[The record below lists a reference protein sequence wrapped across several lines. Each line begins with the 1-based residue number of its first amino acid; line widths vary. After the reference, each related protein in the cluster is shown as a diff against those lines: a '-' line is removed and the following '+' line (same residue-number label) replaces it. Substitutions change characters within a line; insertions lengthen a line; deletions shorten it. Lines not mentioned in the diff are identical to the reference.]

1 MNAAAASAGSTS
13 PYAIFR
19 SRDFSLLW
27 SSQLVSELGSSITAL
42 AAGIYVY
49 KISGSVVN
57 LSLMMIASV
66 APSLLVGLFAGV
78 FVDRYDRKRIML
90 VTSLL
95 RGLLVLAIPFLIPY
109 NLAWMYVLVFLSG
122 AVGQFFNP
130 AQSSVLPDVAT
141 EEELNAANSLM
152 AISTYGSLVLGY
164 GLSGFFVDRLPIEWA
179 FYTNALTFLVCALLI
194 EAMHVPAFKVE
205 EQTSARVVLGNLT
218 AGARYIANTPI
229 LRSLFIIFAL
239 VFINFG
245 FLNAL
250 RLPFTIE
257 ALNGSSSTYGL
268 LEGLT
273 LIGFVAASLW
283 MARVGDRLR
292 EGVWL
297 AISFIGMGIT
307 SIAFALISSVSAA
320 FVIIVIEGFVNA
332 PSVIARS
339 LVMQRNA
346 PREMRGRVFGN
357 FFVMRDTVFM
367 IGIAVAGLA
376 DLFDVRIL
384 FFAASVYELAIGLVV
399 LVLPG
404 LGQPPAEWRK
414 IVQMLRSV
422 PQAPRLELGSALAAA
437 DYDRLVGFYPALGR
451 LDFDRQEHLRQQ
463 MTRFEAPNGTLV
475 VRQDEVSDAA
485 YFILEGQVL
494 VGLVRDNASTIL
506 NVLREG
512 DFFGE
517 IAALKGVPRTANVV
531 TRETTML
538 VKVPA
543 EALREMAEDPELSSL
558 FTSRME
564 ERLRMINQF
573 DRPRAAG
580 INPEVLRD
588 LRTVSE

>member
-1 MNAAAASAGSTS
+1 MSTAAAEAGSTS
-13 PYAIFR
+13 PYAVFR

-42 AAGIYVY
+42 AAGIYIY

-66 APSLLVGLFAGV
+66 APSLL
-78 FVDRYDRKRIML
+78 
-90 VTSLL
+90 
-95 RGLLVLAIPFLIPY
+95 RGLLVLAIPFLISY

-164 GLSGFFVDRLPIEWA
+164 GLSGYFVERLPIEWA
-179 FYTNALTFLVCALLI
+179 FYTNSLTFLACALLI
-194 EAMHVPAFKVE
+194 AAMRIPPVKVE
-205 EQTSARVVLGNLT
+205 EQTSARVVLGNLK
-218 AGARYIANTPI
+218 AGARFIVDTPI
-229 LRSLFIIFAL
+229 LRSLFIIFTL
-239 VFINFG
+239 VFMNFG

-257 ALNGSSSTYGL
+257 VLNGSPSTYGL

-292 EGVWL
+292 EGMWL

-357 FFVMRDTVFM
+357 FFVMRDTMFM
-367 IGIAVAGLA
+367 IGIAAAGLA
-376 DLFDVRIL
+376 DIFDVRIL
-384 FFAASVYELAIGLVV
+384 FLAASVYELAIGLVV

-414 IVQMLRSV
+414 IVQLLRSV
-422 PQAPRLELGSALAAA
+422 PVAPRLEPGSALAAV
-437 DYDRLVGFYPALGR
+437 DYDRLVGFFPALGR
-451 LDFDRQEHLRQQ
+451 LDFEKQEHLRQQ
-463 MTRFEAPNGTLV
+463 MTRFEAPNGTVV
-475 VRQDEVSDAA
+475 VRQDETSDAA
-485 YFILEGQVL
+485 FFILEGQVL
-494 VGLVRDNASTIL
+494 VGLVRENTSTVL

-531 TRETTML
+531 TRENTQL

-543 EALREMAEDPELSSL
+543 EALREMAEDPDLSSL
-558 FTSRME
+558 FRTRME
-564 ERLRMINQF
+564 ERLRMISQF
-573 DRPRAAG
+573 DRPRGPG
-580 INPEVLRD
+580 INPEVLRE
-588 LRTVSE
+588 LRTVNE

>member
-1 MNAAAASAGSTS
+1 MTAAAASAGRTS

-130 AQSSVLPDVAT
+130 AQSSVLPDVAS

-164 GLSGFFVDRLPIEWA
+164 GMSGFFVEHLPIEWA
-179 FYTNALTFLVCALLI
+179 FYTNALTFLACALLI
-194 EAMHVPAFKVE
+194 AAMHVPAFKVE
-205 EQTSARVVLGNLT
+205 EQTSARVVLGNLS
-218 AGARYIANTPI
+218 AGARFIADTPI

-257 ALNGSSSTYGL
+257 ALNGSASTYGL

-283 MARVGDRLR
+283 MATCGRPAAGRRVAGDQLHRHGHHQRGFRADLVGVGGLRDHRDRRLRQRPVGDR
-292 EGVWL
+292 
-297 AISFIGMGIT
+297 
-307 SIAFALISSVSAA
+307 
-320 FVIIVIEGFVNA
+320 
-332 PSVIARS
+332 
-339 LVMQRNA
+339 
-346 PREMRGRVFGN
+346 
-357 FFVMRDTVFM
+357 
-367 IGIAVAGLA
+367 
-376 DLFDVRIL
+376 
-384 FFAASVYELAIGLVV
+384 
-399 LVLPG
+399 
-404 LGQPPAEWRK
+404 
-414 IVQMLRSV
+414 
-422 PQAPRLELGSALAAA
+422 ALA
-437 DYDRLVGFYPALGR
+437 G
-451 LDFDRQEHLRQQ
+451 
-463 MTRFEAPNGTLV
+463 
-475 VRQDEVSDAA
+475 DAA
-485 YFILEGQVL
+485 Q
-494 VGLVRDNASTIL
+494 
-506 NVLREG
+506 
-512 DFFGE
+512 
-517 IAALKGVPRTANVV
+517 
-531 TRETTML
+531 
-538 VKVPA
+538 
-543 EALREMAEDPELSSL
+543 
-558 FTSRME
+558 
-564 ERLRMINQF
+564 
-573 DRPRAAG
+573 RAAARCAAG
-580 INPEVLRD
+580 CSA
-588 LRTVSE
+588 TSS